1 MTSRPWLF
9 AEDPGVPGAHV
20 ALSREESHHARAA
33 LRLRPGDE
41 VCVTDGRGTVASG
54 TLSEVG
60 ASGAAV
66 VVTEVRRHE
75 RPVPEL
81 VVYQAAAKGT
91 KIDDLLDRLA
101 QLGVSETRVF
111 CARRSVVRWD
121 RHKSEALARRWTG
134 RARAA
139 AKQSR
144 SPWCM
149 ATGSPLAWAELVAS
163 VSEEPNPLLLWHEAG
178 RRLRAALRP
187 ADRVALVVGPEGG
200 LEQGEIDQLRSAGA
214 VAVSLG
220 PRVLRTENAAV
231 VAASAILFSVG
242 AIG

>member
-1 MTSRPWLF
+1 MTPRPWLF
-9 AEDPGVPGAHV
+9 AQEPALPGARV
-20 ALSREESHHARAA
+20 ALSPEESHHARAA

-41 VCVTDGRGTVASG
+41 VCLTDGRGTVARG
-54 TLSEVG
+54 TLAEVG

-66 VVTEVRRHE
+66 AVTEVRRHE
-75 RPVPEL
+75 RLGREL
-81 VVYQAAAKGT
+81 VVYQAAAKGA
-91 KIDDLLDRLA
+91 KVDELLDRLA
-101 QLGVSETRVF
+101 QLGVSETRAF

-121 RHKSEALARRWTG
+121 RHKGEALARRWNG

-149 ATGSPLAWAELVAS
+149 ATGPPLAWAELVAS
-163 VSEEPNPLLLWHEAG
+163 VSEEPSPLLLWHEAG
-178 RRLRAALRP
+178 RRLRAALP
-187 ADRVALVVGPEGG
+187 HSDRVALVVGPEGG
-200 LEQGEIDQLRSAGA
+200 LELGEIDELCAAGA

-220 PRVLRTENAAV
+220 PQVLRTENAAV

-242 AIG
+242 VIG